1 VPDTTPP
8 DANVPAA
15 GLRATV
21 AAVARDF
28 AVPGALVAAALDYL
42 DAETEPAVAAQI
54 AALEAA
60 IGTPAEV
67 PWPND
72 DERFQ
77 LLSLLGTVPA
87 ARAWFAA
94 EGIDAGV
101 AEASLADLT
110 PKLRDYGIAETGV
123 DWLAKV
129 VTCGVFVLG
138 RLQFEPAADERAWNT
153 HIPEAG
159 PLDPAAC
166 DESFAVAEK
175 FFRARGDDSTR
186 AFVCHSWLLDDQLAE
201 YLPAE
206 SNILRFARRFT
217 LTDTETTDAP
227 GGAFGGDGAVG
238 GDGATHGD
246 RAVAKF
252 VFRRPLA
259 ELPTITPAT
268 TLERAVLAHLAAGRH
283 WRERAG
289 IIRLA

>member
-1 VPDTTPP
+1 MHDVSVRDL
-8 DANVPAA
+8 VVSVAA
-15 GLRATV
+15 GLEVPATLL
-21 AAVARDF
+21 AD
-28 AVPGALVAAALDYL
+28 ALDYL
-42 DAETEPAVAAQI
+42 DAGTAPAVAAQI

-60 IGTPAEV
+60 IGTTREV
-67 PWPND
+67 AFSSD

-77 LLSLLGTVPA
+77 LLALLGTVPA

-94 EGIDAGV
+94 EGIDGAI

-110 PKLRDYGIAETGV
+110 PKLRDYGIAATGV

-138 RLQFEPAADERAWNT
+138 RLQFEPAEPSPEGPVWNT

-166 DESFAVAEK
+166 DESFDRAVA
-175 FFRARGDDSTR
+175 FFRERGDATTN
-186 AFVCHSWLLDDQLAE
+186 AFACHSWLLDDQLAE
-201 YLPAE
+201 YLPAG
-206 SNILRFARRFT
+206 SNILKFARRFT

-227 GGAFGGDGAVG
+227 KDGVTEGD
-238 GDGATHGD
+238 D
-246 RAVAKF
+246 AVAKF

-259 ELPTITPAT
+259 ELSAITPAT

-289 IIRLA
+289 IMHV

>member
-1 VPDTTPP
+1 VSELRVLVASVAHDL
-8 DANVPAA
+8 DVPA
-15 GLRATV
+15 GLLA
-21 AAVARDF
+21 D
-28 AVPGALVAAALDYL
+28 ALAYL
-42 DAETEPAVAAQI
+42 TPETEPLVAAQI

-60 IGTPAEV
+60 IGSGADV
-67 PWPND
+67 GWPD
-72 DERFQ
+72 DDVRFQ
-77 LLSLLGTVPA
+77 LLAILGTVPA

-94 EGIDAGV
+94 EGIDPAI

-110 PKLRDYGIAETGV
+110 PKLRDYGIAATGI

-138 RLQFEPAADERAWNT
+138 RLQFEPAGAENAWNT
-153 HIPEAG
+153 HIPESG

-166 DESFAVAEK
+166 DESFARAVA
-175 FFRARGDDSTR
+175 FFGERGDTTTR
-186 AFVCHSWLLDDQLAE
+186 GFVCHSWLLDDQLAE

-227 GGAFGGDGAVG
+227 VGSADGDGVTA
-238 GDGATHGD
+238 GDN
-246 RAVAKF
+246 AVAKF

-259 ELPTITPAT
+259 ELSAITPVS

-289 IIRLA
+289 IMRLD

>member
-1 VPDTTPP
+1 MPDPSVPRSGLRDTVVSAARDLEVPD
-8 DANVPAA
+8 
-15 GLRATV
+15 
-21 AAVARDF
+21 
-28 AVPGALVAAALDYL
+28 ALVADALDYL
-42 DAETEPAVAAQI
+42 DADTEPAVAAQV
-54 AALEAA
+54 AVLETAM
-60 IGTPAEV
+60 GTSAEV
-67 PWPND
+67 PWPSD

-77 LLSLLGTVPA
+77 LLALLGTVPA
-87 ARAWFAA
+87 ARAWLAA
-94 EGIDAGV
+94 EGVDPAV
-101 AEASLADLT
+101 AAASLADLT
-110 PKLRDYGIAETGV
+110 PKLRDYGIAATGV

-138 RLQFEPAADERAWNT
+138 RLQFEPAGAEQAWNT

-166 DESFAVAEK
+166 DESFALAAA

-206 SNILRFARRFT
+206 SNILRFARRFE

-227 GGAFGGDGAVG
+227 VAGV
-238 GDGATHGD
+238 THGD
-246 RAVAKF
+246 SAVAKF

-259 ELPTITPAT
+259 ELPSVAPAT
-268 TLERAVLAHLAAGRH
+268 TLERAALAHLAAGRH

-289 IIRLA
+289 VMPVG

>member
-1 VPDTTPP
+1 VR
-8 DANVPAA
+8 DAILRDVIASVASDLDVPA
-15 GLRATV
+15 
-21 AAVARDF
+21 
-28 AVPGALVAAALDYL
+28 PLVDDALDYL
-42 DAETEPAVAAQI
+42 TADTEPSVAAQI

-60 IGTPAEV
+60 IGTTREV
-67 PWPND
+67 PFSSD
-72 DERFQ
+72 DARFQ
-77 LLSLLGTVPA
+77 LLALLGTVPA

-94 EGIDAGV
+94 EGIDASI

-110 PKLRDYGIAETGV
+110 PKLRDYGIAATGV

-138 RLQFEPAADERAWNT
+138 RLQFEPAGIENAWNV

-166 DESFAVAEK
+166 DESFARAVA
-175 FFRARGDDSTR
+175 FFRARGDDATD
-186 AFVCHSWLLDDQLAE
+186 AFVCHSWLLDDQLAG

-206 SNILRFARRFT
+206 SNILGFARRFT

-227 GGAFGGDGAVG
+227 VDGS
-238 GDGATHGD
+238 TEGD

-259 ELPTITPAT
+259 ELSAIRPAT

-289 IIRLA
+289 IMRLA